1 MTKSILML
9 VAVKHVKGKGKI
21 IVGNIKHVKF
31 MLE

>member
-1 MTKSILML
+1 ML

-31 MLE
+31 MLD